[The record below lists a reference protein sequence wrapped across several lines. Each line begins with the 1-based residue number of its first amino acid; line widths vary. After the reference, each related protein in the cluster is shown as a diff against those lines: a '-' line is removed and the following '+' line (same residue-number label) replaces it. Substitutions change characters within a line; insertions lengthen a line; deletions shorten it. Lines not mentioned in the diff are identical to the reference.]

1 MKYRAVIFDLD
12 GTLLDTL
19 EDIADASNMVL
30 KQNGLSTYT
39 VARYRQFVGRGM
51 KNLVRSILPP
61 IMKTDE
67 HINKFLFQIG
77 DEYVHRLTNKTHPY
91 PGIQELLGMVE
102 DKGIKKSIL
111 SNKPEQMVR
120 YSAEHYFPHI
130 GFSFVMGSNERF
142 ALKPA
147 PESALFIADG
157 MGVSPAEVV
166 FLGDSAIDME
176 TAKNAGM
183 YALGA
188 GWGFRCREE
197 LIEAGAERVIS
208 RPEEVGAFI

>member
-19 EDIADASNMVL
+19 EDIADASNIVL
-30 KQNGLSTYT
+30 KHNGLSTYT
-39 VARYRQFVGRGM
+39 VTSYRRFVGRGM

-61 IMKTDE
+61 AMQTDE
-67 HINKFLFQIG
+67 SINRFLFQIG
-77 DEYVHRLTNKTHPY
+77 DEYAHRLTNKTHPY
-91 PGIQELLGMVE
+91 PGILELLAMME
-102 DKGIKKSIL
+102 KKGIKKAIL
-111 SNKPEQMVR
+111 SNKPEQMVQ
-120 YSAEHYFPHI
+120 YSIEYYFPHI
-130 GFSFVMGSNERF
+130 GFSFVMGNNERF

-157 MGVSPAEVV
+157 MGVSPSEIV
-166 FLGDSAIDME
+166 FCGDSSIDME

-188 GWGFRCREE
+188 GWGFRSRKE
-197 LIEAGAERVIS
+197 LVEAGAVMVIS
-208 RPEEVGAFI
+208 KPEEVGKFF